1 MSNKVIIKTASTS
14 LIVILLGLLGTA
26 AFWLRINSDKLR
38 KEREINEQLSGNYTA
53 LTDTLRTYKVKV
65 DKITALNT
73 SIAYRASIEVKE
85 WKAKNARDAELI
97 KKLGIRL
104 NDLQSV
110 MNVTA
115 VTHDTIK
122 VDSIVYR
129 FGKSDYMFNS
139 EFLEADVTINHI
151 QPDSSILA
159 YTYRNDLFLT
169 NEFQQKRFLFF
180 RYGKKFKTAHIVSR
194 DENCKIIKFEY
205 KEIIN

>member
-1 MSNKVIIKTASTS
+1 MSTVIVKTASTS
-14 LIVILLGLLGTA
+14 LIVILLGLLGAA
-26 AFWLRINSDKLR
+26 AFWLRINADKLK
-38 KEREINEQLSGNYTA
+38 KEREINEQLLGNYTA

-65 DKITALNT
+65 DKLTNLNAT
-73 SIAYRASIEVKE
+73 IAYRASIEADE
-85 WKAKNARDAELI
+85 YKAKNRKDAELI
-97 KKLGIRL
+97 KKMGIRL

-110 MNVTA
+110 MNVTT

-129 FGKSDYMFNS
+129 FGKSDYKFNS
-139 EFLEADVTINHI
+139 EYMKADVMINHI
-151 QPDSSILA
+151 QPDSSQLS
-159 YTYRNDLFLT
+159 YTYRNDLLLT

-194 DENCKIIKFEY
+194 DENCKITKFEY